1 MLDQHRI
8 RHAFTRAAAGFD
20 AGDFLYREIRARMLE
35 RLPAVTAEPALVIDL
50 GAGTGCTTAGLQA
63 SFPAAQILSV
73 DSSAAM
79 LTAGNDVA
87 QRICADATRLP
98 LIDGCADAV
107 VSNLML
113 HHCPAPAAV
122 LTEARRVLSTQGF
135 LMLTTFGRESLTE
148 LGRAWASADRFTHI
162 APFFDLQEL
171 GNLLAATGFSE
182 PVLDLQTLT
191 VTYDNLAKMM
201 DDLRSTGSTNATGG
215 RNPGLTGRNA
225 WRRLVAAYD
234 QLRRADGKLP
244 VTIEIIFLLAWAGGY
259 REEGAEIEIPVD
271 TIGKGNR
278 SRSI

>member
-1 MLDQHRI
+1 M
-8 RHAFTRAAAGFD
+8 
-20 AGDFLYREIRARMLE
+20 
-35 RLPAVTAEPALVIDL
+35 
-50 GAGTGCTTAGLQA
+50 
-63 SFPAAQILSV
+63 
-73 DSSAAM
+73 
-79 LTAGNDVA
+79 
-87 QRICADATRLP
+87 
-98 LIDGCADAV
+98 
-107 VSNLML
+107 
-113 HHCPAPAAV
+113 
-122 LTEARRVLSTQGF
+122 
-135 LMLTTFGRESLTE
+135 
-148 LGRAWASADRFTHI
+148 
-162 APFFDLQEL
+162 
-171 GNLLAATGFSE
+171 LAATGFSE